1 MNLALIDFFSHLN
14 PISWMIVCILLTLSI
29 LSWYIIIRKILEFSW
44 LYWQARRFKH
54 TFWNEAPWIT
64 QAHQHSPRHPFI
76 HLAIQSIQAA
86 NHHTQHFLTDSE
98 HRCHYDEFIT
108 RAIRQVIQISVV
120 QLESG
125 LSTLATIGNTAPFI
139 GLLGTVLS
147 IHSALI
153 AIGVRGN
160 ASLDTVATSIG
171 EALIM
176 TAIGLAVA
184 IPAVLAYNGLI
195 RSTRQYIL
203 QLETFAH
210 ELFTLLTTGKRL
222 NTFE

>member
-1 MNLALIDFFSHLN
+1 MNLALTDFFSHLN
-14 PISWMIVCILLTLSI
+14 PVSWTIVCILLTLSI
-29 LSWYIIIRKILEFSW
+29 LSWYIIVRKILEFSW

-54 TFWNEAPWIT
+54 TFWNEAPFEAPWTT
-64 QAHQHSPRHPFI
+64 QSHQHPFT
-76 HLAIQSIQAA
+76 HLAIQGIQAA

-98 HRCHYDEFIT
+98 HHCHYDEFIT
-108 RAIRQVIQISVV
+108 RAIRQTIQISIVR
-120 QLESG
+120 LESG

-153 AIGVRGN
+153 TIGARGN

-195 RSTRQYIL
+195 RSIRQYIL

-222 NTFE
+222 NTPE